1 MLSHFSHVRLFA
13 TLWSAACQA
22 PLSMGFSRQKYWSGL
37 PRPLPGNPDPGI
49 KPASLTSPAL
59 GGKFFTTCGVFSKLF
74 LWSFRKSEATA
85 EPVNVPSPP
94 DTAETPIFWPLL
106 PEGAVKPPA
115 CTGAGG
121 HLQITAAKWI
131 ALTKCNV
138 L

>member
-59 GGKFFTTCGVFSKLF
+59 GGKFFTTCAT
-74 LWSFRKSEATA
+74 WEAQK
-85 EPVNVPSPP
+85 EHYLVY
-94 DTAETPIFWPLL
+94 
-106 PEGAVKPPA
+106 
-115 CTGAGG
+115 
-121 HLQITAAKWI
+121 
-131 ALTKCNV
+131 KC
-138 L
+138 